1 MKKNLIIVG
10 MVFLLIF
17 VLLSGCGEESTD
29 IDNGEWPEFEPIN
42 HIQIGDTVNMDG
54 IDYTFERVY
63 TGVRFIDEFKIFT
76 IQINCT
82 NVGSFIGSF
91 DESGYVRAIK
101 YKMEDGTKYDAP
113 LSTNSTASFTLSP
126 GENKKSYI
134 YLSEDELKID
144 YSKIAEVYLII
155 GGIDRVLDIK

>member
-1 MKKNLIIVG
+1 MKKSLIIVG

-17 VLLSGCGEESTD
+17 VCLSGCNDPGTD
-29 IDNGEWPEFEPIN
+29 THNGELPEFEPIN

-63 TGVRFIDEFKIFT
+63 TAVRFYDEFEIFS
-76 IQINCT
+76 IEINCT
-82 NVGSFIGSF
+82 NVGDFLGSF

-101 YKMEDGTKYDAP
+101 YKMENGTKYDAP

-134 YLSEDELKID
+134 RCSEDELKID
-144 YSKIAEVYLII
+144 YSKIAEVYLL
-155 GGIDRVLDIK
+155 IDGVDRALDIK